1 MTFIGDPN
9 PAATYGINFNFGWKN
24 FDLTMLW
31 QGVQG
36 IDIFNASKFYF
47 VKFDGRQNVLG
58 SAYKA
63 GWSGK
68 GSTNTV
74 PITLA
79 YSEDDARNQKN
90 WWQSSM
96 YVEDGSYLRLKNIQL
111 GYTFKTSLSRGTTQ
125 NFRVYVAATNL
136 VTITKYSG
144 LDPEIP
150 GQGIDRGQYPQPRTF
165 LLGVNVNL

>member
-1 MTFIGDPN
+1 
-9 PAATYGINFNFGWKN
+9 
-24 FDLTMLW
+24 
-31 QGVQG
+31 
-36 IDIFNASKFYF
+36 
-47 VKFDGRQNVLG
+47 
-58 SAYKA
+58 
-63 GWSGK
+63 
-68 GSTNTV
+68 
-74 PITLA
+74 
-79 YSEDDARNQKN
+79 
-90 WWQSSM
+90 M

-111 GYTFKTSLSRGTTQ
+111 GYTFKTNLSRGTTQ